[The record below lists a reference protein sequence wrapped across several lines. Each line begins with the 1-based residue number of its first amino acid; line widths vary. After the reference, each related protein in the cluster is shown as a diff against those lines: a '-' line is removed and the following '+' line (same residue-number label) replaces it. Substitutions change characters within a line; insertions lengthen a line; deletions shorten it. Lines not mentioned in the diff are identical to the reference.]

1 MPKPTKEPLEKDIQ
15 RLICDYLAIKQQK
28 GELIF
33 WRNNNTAIY
42 DQKHHSFRAMPKYTP
57 KGLPD
62 IEVIKD
68 GWWIGLEVK
77 RKGTYQSPGQKDF
90 QALCES
96 AGAEYHVVRTLE
108 DVTQLGL

>member
-1 MPKPTKEPLEKDIQ
+1 MPKDTQPLETDIQ
-15 RLICDYLAIKQQK
+15 RAICDYLALKQNQ

-33 WRNNNTAIY
+33 WRNNNTAVY
-42 DQKHHSFRAMPKYTP
+42 DPKRHTFRAMPKYTP

-77 RKGTYQSPGQKDF
+77 RKGTYQSPGQKEF

-96 AGAEYHVVRTLE
+96 AGAEYHVVRSVDDLQ
-108 DVTQLGL
+108 VIGL